1 MATELELLQQIADNT
16 ANYHCHNYRQTPVET
31 PDGVIDTFTL
41 PNTEAYEA
49 GTLAVR
55 LDGLA
60 LDADGD
66 VTENGPDNTTFTLA
80 TPPAAGAVLKIDY
93 ILKRT

>member
-1 MATELELLQQIADNT
+1 MPTELELLQQIADNT
-16 ANYHCHNYRQTPVET
+16 ANYHCHKYRRAPVEA
-31 PDGVIDTFTL
+31 PDGVIVTFTL
-41 PNTEAYEA
+41 PDGEAYES
-49 GTLAVR
+49 GTLVAR
-55 LDGLA
+55 LDGVA

-66 VTENGPDNTTFTLA
+66 VTENGPGNTTFTLA

>member
-16 ANYHCHNYRQTPVET
+16 ANYHCHRYRQTPVET

-49 GTLAVR
+49 GTLVVR

-66 VTENGPDNTTFTLA
+66 VTESGPENTTFTLA

>member
-16 ANYHCHNYRQTPVET
+16 ANYHCHKYRQAPVET

-41 PNTEAYEA
+41 PNTEAHEA